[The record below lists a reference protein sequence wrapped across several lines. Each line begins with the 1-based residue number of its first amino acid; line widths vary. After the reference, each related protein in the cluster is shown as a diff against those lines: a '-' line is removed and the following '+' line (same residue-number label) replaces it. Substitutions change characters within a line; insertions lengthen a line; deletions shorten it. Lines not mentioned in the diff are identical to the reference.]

1 VLETTYGW
9 RFSYIPHNVLAVKTL
24 QCDPLPPPTAVT
36 AHSDAFF
43 EGTED
48 LRAFMPSITARQ
60 RAQQGRGL
68 AQIIPDPGVRE
79 QLQVCISFVYAHI
92 NTNADTVILRQAFFS
107 AMPEVQERFPE
118 AAA

>member
-1 VLETTYGW
+1 MVLETTY
-9 RFSYIPHNVLAVKTL
+9 RRLFAYIPPDVLAVKTL

-36 AHSDAFF
+36 AHPDAFF

-48 LRAFMPSITARQ
+48 LRAFMPSITAHQ
-60 RAQQGRGL
+60 RVQQGRGL
-68 AQIIPDPGVRE
+68 AQMIPDPGVRE
-79 QLQVCISFVYAHI
+79 QL
-92 NTNADTVILRQAFFS
+92 QAFFS